1 MNDNIMPPMEELGYT
16 KSYDFTQYA
25 HDNNVNVIPEES
37 FKHLIEETFRIIAD
51 ILRNTYGPYGSTVV
65 ISDQSETTTT
75 KDGYN
80 VFNAIG
86 FSHTYKRM
94 VYLAIKKIIDRVNN
108 NVGDGTTSCILL
120 AEKMFRE
127 IEKTLKTVDDK
138 RNILKVLNQVEESIQ
153 SREAVMQDLA
163 EDTIQPLCLE
173 ALYGLISVSD
183 NYDDDLAKVI
193 VDALDPQWDQE
204 TGRIISIRNVVVE
217 SNVDTD
223 SDAAPM
229 YTIDYLPGDYRV
241 RCEMLD
247 EEFALNFEQPR
258 KIRVALYDH
267 VFGSSDWNFF
277 MPTYDKETYTLIL
290 ARDFNHGFLDNEYK
304 RYLVQQ
310 GLVKQDPRVIIG
322 WIKGD
327 FLRDEIKDLA
337 AVLGTQP
344 IGLHAQAVDHE
355 SLPVA
360 TVQIYKGNCMCF
372 DMKEPPTK
380 YIEGLKYEMS
390 ADTSKSMV
398 KAQIYKDRI
407 RALTNQSKDTLITV
421 NASSSLESKMIAD
434 KIDDCLSIVNSAM
447 EYGIVPNMLTYG
459 YWRIMRYKHSL
470 DEKQDMEKNVASAI
484 MESIK
489 GLFADIWA
497 SKHGEDQLQKRDA
510 IMNDLYDK
518 PSMGF
523 DIMKEAFVDTNIL
536 PTSAQYDLEV
546 IAASIS
552 IVKYLLTSRAL
563 IFDAHILPTVDD
575 TGRYRPLE

>member
-25 HDNNVNVIPEES
+25 HDNNVNVIPEDS

-80 VFNAIG
+80 VFNAVG

-138 RNILKVLNQVEESIQ
+138 RNILKVLTQFEEMIQSKDVVEEDIH
-153 SREAVMQDLA
+153 EGTV
-163 EDTIQPLCLE
+163 QPLHID
-173 ALYGLISVSD
+173 ALRGLITVSD
-183 NYDDDLAKVI
+183 NYDDNLAAVI
-193 VDALDPQWDQE
+193 EEALDPKWDEE
-204 TGRIISIRNVVVE
+204 TGIMTSVRNVVVE
-217 SNVDTD
+217 STVDI
-223 SDAAPM
+223 DADASSM
-229 YTIDYLPGDYRV
+229 YKIDYLPGDYRV
-241 RCEMLD
+241 RCNMDSEV
-247 EEFALNFEQPR
+247 ALLFDQPR

-267 VFGSSDWNFF
+267 VFSASDWNFF
-277 MPTYDKETYTLIL
+277 MHDYDKETETLIL
-290 ARDFNHGFLDNEYK
+290 ARSFNRSFMDHEYTK
-304 RYLVQQ
+304 YLKERMM
-310 GLVKQDPRVIIG
+310 VKQDVKILLAE
-322 WIKGD
+322 IKGD

-337 AVLGTQP
+337 AVIGTEA
-344 IGLHAQAVDHE
+344 IGLHAQAVDH
-355 SLPVA
+355 SMLPV
-360 TVQIYKGNCMCF
+360 VNIQVYQGNCMCF
-372 DMKEPPTK
+372 DMDEIPDK
-380 YIEGLKYEMS
+380 YIEALKFEMET
-390 ADTSKSMV
+390 DTTKSMV
-398 KAQIYKDRI
+398 KHQLYKDRI
-407 RALTNQSKDTLITV
+407 RALSKQSKDSLITV
-421 NASSSLESKMIAD
+421 HASSSLESKMIAD
-434 KIDDCLSIVNSAM
+434 KIDDCISIVNSAM
-447 EYGIVPNMLTYG
+447 EYGIVPNMLVYG

-470 DEKQDMEKNVASAI
+470 DDKLEMEKNVATAI

-489 GLFADIWA
+489 GLFKDIWS
-497 SKHGEDQLQKRDA
+497 SKHGDQQNAKCDA
-510 IMNDLYDK
+510 IMKDLYDS
-518 PSMGF
+518 PNNGF
-523 DIMKEAFVDTNIL
+523 DITKEAFVDITTL

-563 IFDAHILPTVDD
+563 IFDAHILKPVDD
-575 TGRYRPLE
+575 TGRYTPME

>member
-25 HDNNVNVIPEES
+25 HDNNVNVIPEDS

-80 VFNAIG
+80 VFNAVG

-138 RNILKVLNQVEESIQ
+138 RNILKVLTQFEEMIQSKDAVEEDIH
-153 SREAVMQDLA
+153 EGTV
-163 EDTIQPLCLE
+163 QPLHID
-173 ALYGLISVSD
+173 ALRGLITVSD
-183 NYDDDLAKVI
+183 NYDENLAAVI
-193 VDALDPQWDQE
+193 EEALDPKWDEE
-204 TGRIISIRNVVVE
+204 TGIMTSVRNVVVE
-217 SNVDTD
+217 SMIDVDA
-223 SDAAPM
+223 DASSM
-229 YTIDYLPGDYRV
+229 YKIDYLPGDYRV
-241 RCEMLD
+241 RCNMDSEV
-247 EEFALNFEQPR
+247 ALLFDQPK

-267 VFGSSDWNFF
+267 VFSASDWNFF
-277 MPTYDKETYTLIL
+277 MHDYDKETETLIL
-290 ARDFNHGFLDNEYK
+290 ARSFNRSFMDHEYTK
-304 RYLVQQ
+304 YLKERMM
-310 GLVKQDPRVIIG
+310 VKQDVKILLAE
-322 WIKGD
+322 IKGD

-337 AVLGTQP
+337 AAIGTEA
-344 IGLHAQAVDHE
+344 IGLHAQAVDH
-355 SLPVA
+355 SMLPV
-360 TVQIYKGNCMCF
+360 VSIQVYQGNCMCF
-372 DMKEPPTK
+372 DMDEIPDK
-380 YIEGLKYEMS
+380 YIEALQFEMET
-390 ADTSKSMV
+390 DTTKSMV
-398 KAQIYKDRI
+398 KHQVYKDRI
-407 RALTNQSKDTLITV
+407 RALSKQSKDSLITV
-421 NASSSLESKMIAD
+421 HASSSLESKMIAD
-434 KIDDCLSIVNSAM
+434 KIDDCISIVNSAM
-447 EYGIVPNMLTYG
+447 EYGIVPNMLVYG

-470 DEKQDMEKNVASAI
+470 DDKLEMEKNVATAI

-489 GLFADIWA
+489 GLFKDIWS
-497 SKHGEDQLQKRDA
+497 SKHGDQQNAKCDA
-510 IMNDLYDK
+510 IMKDLYDS
-518 PSMGF
+518 PNNGF
-523 DIMKEAFVDTNIL
+523 DITKEAFVDTNIL

-563 IFDAHILPTVDD
+563 IFDAHILKPVDD
-575 TGRYRPLE
+575 TGRYTPME

>member
-25 HDNNVNVIPEES
+25 HDNNVNVIPEDS

-80 VFNAIG
+80 VFNAVG

-138 RNILKVLNQVEESIQ
+138 RNILKVLTQFEEMIQ
-153 SREAVMQDLA
+153 SKDAVVEDIREGTV
-163 EDTIQPLCLE
+163 QPLHID
-173 ALYGLISVSD
+173 ALRGLITVSD
-183 NYDDDLAKVI
+183 NYDENLAYVI
-193 VDALDPQWDQE
+193 EEALDPKWDE
-204 TGRIISIRNVVVE
+204 DTGIMTSVRNVVVE
-217 SNVDTD
+217 STVDI
-223 SDAAPM
+223 DADASSM
-229 YTIDYLPGDYRV
+229 YKIDYLPGDYRV
-241 RCEMLD
+241 RCNMDSEV
-247 EEFALNFEQPR
+247 ALLFDQPK

-267 VFGSSDWNFF
+267 VFSASDWNFF
-277 MPTYDKETYTLIL
+277 MHDYDKETETLIL
-290 ARDFNHGFLDNEYK
+290 ARSFNRSFMDHEYTK
-304 RYLVQQ
+304 YLKERMM
-310 GLVKQDPRVIIG
+310 VKQDVKILLAE
-322 WIKGD
+322 IKGD

-337 AVLGTQP
+337 AAIGTEA
-344 IGLHAQAVDHE
+344 IGLHAQAVDH
-355 SLPVA
+355 SMLPV
-360 TVQIYKGNCMCF
+360 VSIQVYQGNCMCF
-372 DMKEPPTK
+372 DMDEIPDK
-380 YIEGLKYEMS
+380 YIEALQFEMET
-390 ADTSKSMV
+390 DTTKSMV
-398 KAQIYKDRI
+398 KHQLYKDRI
-407 RALTNQSKDTLITV
+407 RALSKQSKDSLITV
-421 NASSSLESKMIAD
+421 HASSSLESKMIAD
-434 KIDDCLSIVNSAM
+434 KIDDCISIVNSAM
-447 EYGIVPNMLTYG
+447 EYGIVPNMLVYG

-470 DEKQDMEKNVASAI
+470 DDKLEMEKNVATAI

-489 GLFADIWA
+489 GLFKDIWS
-497 SKHGEDQLQKRDA
+497 SKHGDQQNAKCDA
-510 IMNDLYDK
+510 IMKDLYDS
-518 PSMGF
+518 PNNGF
-523 DIMKEAFVDTNIL
+523 DITKEAFVDITTL

-563 IFDAHILPTVDD
+563 IFDAHILKPVDD
-575 TGRYRPLE
+575 TGRYTPME